1 MHFSSPHHH
10 LKWRSLMSPLSHLLL
25 LSGSFLFSQCPTIEK
40 QQNRIIGHFRD
51 SFYLCFKT
59 SLGAQP
65 FIWKWVLHLCL
76 LSCKL
81 NSFPY
86 ERLCT
91 KTRSE
96 TGKRQLGNGVFHKEA
111 ATIFKGRAA
120 ALGCY
125 AAQNFLPSFPSFLIR
140 CHQWQCQIVKHW
152 ISLKRRINR
161 WPILAMSLINYTRY
175 L

>member
-40 QQNRIIGHFRD
+40 QQNCIIGHFRD

-76 LSCKL
+76 LSFKL

-96 TGKRQLGNGVFHKEA
+96 TEAKGNSEMAYSIRKQPLFLRGGLLHWAVMQLK
-111 ATIFKGRAA
+111 IFY
-120 ALGCY
+120 L
-125 AAQNFLPSFPSFLIR
+125 L
-140 CHQWQCQIVKHW
+140 
-152 ISLKRRINR
+152 SLVS
-161 WPILAMSLINYTRY
+161 W
-175 L
+175 

>member
-10 LKWRSLMSPLSHLLL
+10 LKWRSLMSPLSHHLL

-59 SLGAQP
+59 SLAAQP
-65 FIWKWVLHLCL
+65 FIWKWVLHL
-76 LSCKL
+76 SVVFQIKL
-81 NSFPY
+81 ISIWKVVHQDSFWD
-86 ERLCT
+86 R
-91 KTRSE
+91 
-96 TGKRQLGNGVFHKEA
+96 GKRQLRNGVFHKEA

-140 CHQWQCQIVKHW
+140 CHQWQYQIVKHW
-152 ISLKRRINR
+152 ISLKRKINR
-161 WPILAMSLINYTRY
+161 WPILAMSSINYTRY